1 MIPTLLDVDLNSF
14 AGIEIVTQPS
24 VGGLTFDGATFNDG
38 EQISLADLNLNKLVY
53 TPQTNDE
60 TGSSF
65 TFKVMDDT
73 GAYSD
78 LAYTM
83 TLDIS
88 ATSDNPTAANE
99 SVSVTEDT
107 AFTLL
112 GSAFDTNFADVDL
125 NAFAGIEI
133 VTQPSVGGLTFDGAT
148 FNDGEQ
154 ISLADLNLNKLVYT
168 PQTMTKQEA
177 ALPLK

>member
-1 MIPTLLDVDLNSF
+1 MLVTEDNAFSLLGTAFDTNFADVDLNTF

-53 TPQTNDE
+53 TPQTDDE

-78 LAYTM
+78 LAYTL

-99 SVSVTEDT
+99 SVLVTGRHD
-107 AFTLL
+107 FTLL
-112 GSAFDTNFADVDL
+112 GSAFDTNFA
-125 NAFAGIEI
+125 
-133 VTQPSVGGLTFDGAT
+133 
-148 FNDGEQ
+148 
-154 ISLADLNLNKLVYT
+154 
-168 PQTMTKQEA
+168 
-177 ALPLK
+177 

>member
-1 MIPTLLDVDLNSF
+1 MVTEDTAFTLLGSAFDTNFADVDLNIF

-83 TLDIS
+83 TLDIT
-88 ATSDNPTAANE
+88 ATSDNPTASNE
-99 SVSVTEDT
+99 SVLVSEDT
-107 AFTLL
+107 AFTTIRF
-112 GSAFDTNFADVDL
+112 S
-125 NAFAGIEI
+125 I
-133 VTQPSVGGLTFDGAT
+133 
-148 FNDGEQ
+148 
-154 ISLADLNLNKLVYT
+154 
-168 PQTMTKQEA
+168 
-177 ALPLK
+177 